1 MAQGFGE
8 LELIELGFSKINI
21 GDGDYYYALDK
32 GETRFITHETK
43 KELKPKNFFTL
54 IALADYEKTAI
65 TNTRDF
71 ADIARIFG

>member
-1 MAQGFGE
+1 MHKGFGE
-8 LELIELGFSKINI
+8 LDLIELGFIRINI

-32 GETRFITHETK
+32 GGTRFITHETK

-54 IALADYEKTAI
+54 IALADYEKKAI

-71 ADIARIFG
+71 ADNARIFG